1 MIIDSHIYGIG
12 KNQEIFPFESSFPCI
27 RPTLESFERVL
38 SAIVEPLPSERG
50 DFWFYYLPF
59 LSSDRTSVE
68 VERKYLQMRRTL
80 PIFYML
86 ALGYAGALQLFLR
99 KKEDY
104 SNSLIYED
112 LVEKPRIMARKMLK
126 DLGIPEALTANV
138 LRGLDSD
145 SQNDMF
151 SQVPTAQRVSG
162 DNWKKIDGLLK
173 EVDSP
178 VQSAMMVSDLRN
190 IVKRN

>member
-1 MIIDSHIYGIG
+1 
-12 KNQEIFPFESSFPCI
+12 
-27 RPTLESFERVL
+27 
-38 SAIVEPLPSERG
+38 
-50 DFWFYYLPF
+50 
-59 LSSDRTSVE
+59 
-68 VERKYLQMRRTL
+68 MRRTL

-104 SNSLIYED
+104 SHSLIYED

-151 SQVPTAQRVSG
+151 SQVPTAQRVSI

-173 EVDSP
+173 EVNLP
-178 VQSAMMVSDLRN
+178 VQSAMTVNDLRN
-190 IVKRN
+190 IVKMN

>member
-1 MIIDSHIYGIG
+1 MAQVPLIKSL
-12 KNQEIFPFESSFPCI
+12 FPSTKLLFITRHI

-59 LSSDRTSVE
+59 LNSDRTSVE

-86 ALGYAGALQLFLR
+86 TLGYAGALQLFLR

-104 SNSLIYED
+104 SHSLIYED
-112 LVEKPRIMARKMLK
+112 LVEKPRINARKMLQA
-126 DLGIPEALTANV
+126 LGMPEAMTVNV
-138 LRGLDSD
+138 LRGLDAD

-151 SQVPTAQRVSG
+151 AQVPTGQRISG
-162 DNWKKIDGLLK
+162 DNWKKIDDLLK
-173 EVDSP
+173 QANSL
-178 VQSAMMVSDLRN
+178 VQSAMTVNDLKE
-190 IVKRN
+190 IL

>member
-1 MIIDSHIYGIG
+1 M
-12 KNQEIFPFESSFPCI
+12 
-27 RPTLESFERVL
+27 L

-59 LSSDRTSVE
+59 LSSDRISVE
-68 VERKYLQMRRTL
+68 VDRKYLQMRRTL

-86 ALGYAGALQLFLR
+86 TLGYAGALQLFLR

-104 SNSLIYED
+104 SHSLIYED
-112 LVEKPRIMARKMLK
+112 LLEKPRIMARKMLK
-126 DLGIPEALTANV
+126 DLGIPEALTAKV

-151 SQVPTAQRVSG
+151 SQVPTAQRVSR
-162 DNWKKIDGLLK
+162 DSWKKIDDLLK
-173 EVDSP
+173 EVDLP
-178 VQSAMMVSDLRN
+178 IQSAMTVSDLRN
-190 IVKRN
+190 IAKRN